1 MSAFVPCSSCRRHVR
16 RMEAVCPFCAA
27 PLAGDAGELPLAR
40 SVVARGVSRST
51 LFAMGV
57 SLAASACEADNSVA
71 IYGAPAPPMAGAG
84 GDGGRGNSGGSG
96 GSAGAGGNAGA
107 AGAAGVGGNAAGAG
121 GSAGTSDVD
130 ASAPRDAGD
139 EDAAP

>member
-1 MSAFVPCSSCRRHVR
+1 MSAFIPCSSCRRHVR

-27 PLAGDAGELPLAR
+27 SLAGTAGVPQVR

-57 SLAASACEADNSVA
+57 SLAASACEADNSTA
-71 IYGAPAPPMAGAG
+71 IYGAPTPPMAGAG

-96 GSAGAGGNAGA
+96 GNAGVGGSAGVGGNAGA
-107 AGAAGVGGNAAGAG
+107 GGNAAGAG
-121 GSAGTSDVD
+121 GSAGASDVD
-130 ASAPRDAGD
+130 ASAPRDAGG
-139 EDAAP
+139 DAGT

>member
-27 PLAGDAGELPLAR
+27 PLAGEAGELPLAR
-40 SVVARGVSRST
+40 SVVARGVRRST

-96 GSAGAGGNAGA
+96 GNAGAGVGGDAGAGGNA
-107 AGAAGVGGNAAGAG
+107 AGSG
-121 GSAGTSDVD
+121 GSAGADDVD

-139 EDAAP
+139 VDASDAGP

>member
-27 PLAGDAGELPLAR
+27 SLAGTAGVPQVR

-57 SLAASACEADNSVA
+57 SLAASACEADNSTA
-71 IYGAPAPPMAGAG
+71 IYGAPTPPMAGAG
-84 GDGGRGNSGGSG
+84 GDGGRGNTGGTAGVGGGTAGVG
-96 GSAGAGGNAGA
+96 GSAGA
-107 AGAAGVGGNAAGAG
+107 GGNAAGAG
-121 GSAGTSDVD
+121 GSAGASDVD

-139 EDAAP
+139 ADAGDAL

>member
-27 PLAGDAGELPLAR
+27 PLAGDAGELPQLR
-40 SVVARGVSRST
+40 SVVARGVKRTT

-57 SLAASACEADNSVA
+57 SLAASACEADNAVP

-84 GDGGRGNSGGSG
+84 GDGGRGNGGG
-96 GSAGAGGNAGA
+96 TGGNAGGGGA
-107 AGAAGVGGNAAGAG
+107 AGTGGRAGAAGVGGSAGA
-121 GSAGTSDVD
+121 SDEAD
-130 ASAPRDAGD
+130 ASAPRDADAG
-139 EDAAP
+139 DAAP